1 MSENKEND
9 LMMKKKTVRLIS
21 GAVAGIL
28 VGAMLVS
35 VVASGIVYAGA
46 ASSSEQSSSSASTA
60 LSIWRR

>member
-46 ASSSEQSSSSASTA
+46 ASSSE
-60 LSIWRR
+60 LKDKK

>member
-28 VGAMLVS
+28 VDTMSRRLS
-35 VVASGIVYAGA
+35 RSEKLDEL
-46 ASSSEQSSSSASTA
+46 SSTS
-60 LSIWRR
+60 R